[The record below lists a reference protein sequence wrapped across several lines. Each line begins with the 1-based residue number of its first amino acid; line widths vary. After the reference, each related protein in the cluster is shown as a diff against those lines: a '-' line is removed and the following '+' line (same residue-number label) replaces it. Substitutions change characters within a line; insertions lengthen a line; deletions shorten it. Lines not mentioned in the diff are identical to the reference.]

1 MGINFNSSSKYKL
14 LINQANQLN
23 VQATQKQSSDNVKPV
38 VISTSEG
45 VNPNDV
51 LSYLEGT
58 SVLNGIITNSNTSKT
73 TVDKELVALQE
84 KADKAK
90 ELADK
95 PNISLKATGSKTL
108 TKEKACTKGRNMGQ
122 QAKEL
127 TTQYLDS
134 QIKNQAKNAF
144 LAKYTKVLT
153 NAGHSTAQ
161 INSMF
166 ESIYR
171 SAKTSVVSMAQNMD
185 NSFVSYGNK
194 GFLKNKG
201 YVNVDTQKLVNVFTQ
216 KFNQKA
222 ATIAKQ
228 YSKKADA
235 ALEDYKA
242 TKKDT
247 TNEAGN
253 IDPAT
258 LEMVEKLASM
268 TEEEF
273 NQMIQDAT
281 QGFIELYRSGKIS
294 EEDLEVVLKFLGAE
308 ITDITTENTSSIP
321 NVQAVNPSLNNLLN
335 IKPNIT
341 SINQS
346 ALHITNS
353 AVAGSPLA
361 NMNNNIPGSSILK
374 SQAPTIANLNNAS
387 EITLNINGKKA
398 VVNTGAPLNL
408 STSQDSVIKDFIEGI
423 KVAKK
428 NGDENTGCSAY
439 GVWEDWSDFT
449 TWYGNLFEGLAKAS
463 GLKSLAG
470 VVNRVCCIT
479 TIADL
484 FKKRVDMYLEDP
496 DGFRDMMIDTGLD

>member
-166 ESIYR
+166 ESLYR

-268 TEEEF
+268 TEEEI
-273 NQMIQDAT
+273 NQVIQDVI

-294 EEDLEVVLKFLGAE
+294 EEDLEVVLKFFGAE
-308 ITDITTENTSSIP
+308 ITGITTGNTSSIP

-353 AVAGSPLA
+353 ADAGSPLA

-387 EITLNINGKKA
+387 AITLNINGQKV
-398 VVNTGAPLNL
+398 VVNSGKETLNL
-408 STSQDSVIKDFIEGI
+408 STIQDSIIKDFIGGI
-423 KVAKK
+423 KARSNDNYNDKELVTVGKFQDFI
-428 NGDENTGCSAY
+428 DELKRLYKEQQEKSMIKSWGEC
-439 GVWEDWSDFT
+439 EDDVDRALNCFDK
-449 TWYGNLFEGLAKAS
+449 GLNDDGSFYNAIK
-463 GLKSLAG
+463 GLILMLRSS
-470 VVNRVCCIT
+470 
-479 TIADL
+479 
-484 FKKRVDMYLEDP
+484 FK
-496 DGFRDMMIDTGLD
+496 DGR